1 MSITHPVSKAAAP
14 RSKDVAREAG
24 REGRALLKGQQTK
37 AAIVDAALSL
47 ATQIGLE
54 GLSIG
59 ALAEVTGMSK
69 SGVFA
74 HFGSREDLQISV
86 IREYHER
93 FEAEVFYPALAQ
105 PRGLP
110 RLRTLIKNWVS
121 KVATEIDSGCIYI
134 SGAVEFD
141 DRPGPVRDALAGM
154 VLLWHG
160 ALDRAIRQAIEMG
173 QLRPDTDSM
182 QMLFEIHGLVLS
194 LHHDARFL
202 RSPGA
207 VDRARV
213 GFERVIQFYAL
224 DGTARAQAGG
234 VAPVAAKSGV
244 SDPSLSSVDS

>member
-1 MSITHPVSKAAAP
+1 MSTSDASDAKTAAAD
-14 RSKDVAREAG
+14 SAG
-24 REGRALLKGQQTK
+24 RDRARGGAAHKGQQTR
-37 AAIVDAALSL
+37 ATILEAALSL
-47 ATQIGLE
+47 ASQMGIE

-74 HFGSREDLQISV
+74 HFGSREELQISV

-93 FEAEVFYPALAQ
+93 FEEEVFRPAIAQ

-110 RLRTLIKNWVS
+110 RLRALFDRWVA

-141 DRPGPVRDALAGM
+141 DRPGLVRDALAGM

-160 ALDRAIRQAIEMG
+160 ALDRAIRQSVEMG
-173 QLRPDTDSM
+173 QLRVETDSM
-182 QMLFEIHGLVLS
+182 QMLFEIHGLILS

-202 RSPGA
+202 RSTGA
-207 VDRARV
+207 VDRARA
-213 GFERVIQFYAL
+213 GFERAIQYYAVG
-224 DGTARAQAGG
+224 GTRTLPGE
-234 VAPVAAKSGV
+234 AAHAAVVSGV
-244 SDPSLSSVDS
+244 LQPS

>member
-1 MSITHPVSKAAAP
+1 MAQLSAHDAYTTHE
-14 RSKDVAREAG
+14 VARERG
-24 REGRALLKGQQTK
+24 RGAHKGQQTR
-37 AAIVDAALSL
+37 AAILEAALSL
-47 ATQIGLE
+47 ASQMGIE

-74 HFGSREDLQISV
+74 HFGSREELQISV

-93 FEAEVFYPALAQ
+93 FEEEVFRPAIAQ

-110 RLRTLIKNWVS
+110 RLRALVKNWVS

-160 ALDRAIRQAIEMG
+160 ALEKAIRIAIDVG
-173 QLRPDTDSM
+173 DLRPDTDPM
-182 QMLFEIHGLVLS
+182 QMLFEIHGLILS

-207 VDRARV
+207 VERARV
-213 GFERVIQFYAL
+213 AFERVIQFYAL
-224 DGTARAQAGG
+224 GAATMPAGAAVPSGAATAGG
-234 VAPVAAKSGV
+234 ASAPSA
-244 SDPSLSSVDS
+244 PL